1 MDSPLKVLYMNGYS
15 GCWVDA
21 DYGSVSQKWL
31 LIHSEQ
37 ATKREQVTFYKN
49 LDKNITKELKALGQ
63 LKKKQFAC
71 AVDAE
76 QAMSH
81 IELARW
87 ADYLLIAPTTAN
99 FFS

>member
-37 ATKREQVTFYKN
+37 ATKREQVTFYHVQN
-49 LDKNITKELKALGQ
+49 LKR
-63 LKKKQFAC
+63 
-71 AVDAE
+71 
-76 QAMSH
+76 QA
-81 IELARW
+81 
-87 ADYLLIAPTTAN
+87 N
-99 FFS
+99 